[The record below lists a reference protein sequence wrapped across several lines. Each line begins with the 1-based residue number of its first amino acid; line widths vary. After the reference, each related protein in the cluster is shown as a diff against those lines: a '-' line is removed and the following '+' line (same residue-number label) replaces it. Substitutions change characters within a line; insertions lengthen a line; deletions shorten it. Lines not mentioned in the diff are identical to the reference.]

1 MRRRNAI
8 FSLGF
13 LKAGNRKYLMQCQAL
28 DNYTQYE
35 LYGTPLKMGH
45 LVRIVE
51 ISAKMRDMI
60 SWREKIMENLKKYE
74 NEKGNRT

>member
-1 MRRRNAI
+1 MYRC
-8 FSLGF
+8 
-13 LKAGNRKYLMQCQAL
+13 AGDLSPHRIQHCCNGKRL
-28 DNYTQYE
+28 NYTQYE